1 MAVAD
6 VANGLV
12 GLCSKGQF
20 MEAIENYY
28 SDDIVSV
35 EPVGGPGMPAKQE
48 GIEAIKGKNQ
58 WWMENHEVH
67 GMSIKGPYVGDGA
80 FSVFFEMDVT
90 PKGQRQVE
98 MSYSLPS
105 RNVRFWPASSCLPKR
120 ATSFSSRPL
129 PRRTCPPRRPGTIAL
144 RAI

>member
-90 PKGQRQVE
+90 PKMTGQRGQMKEMALYTVE
-98 MSYSLPS
+98 GDKITREEFFYNAPS
-105 RNVRFWPASSCLPKR
+105 
-120 ATSFSSRPL
+120 
-129 PRRTCPPRRPGTIAL
+129 G
-144 RAI
+144 